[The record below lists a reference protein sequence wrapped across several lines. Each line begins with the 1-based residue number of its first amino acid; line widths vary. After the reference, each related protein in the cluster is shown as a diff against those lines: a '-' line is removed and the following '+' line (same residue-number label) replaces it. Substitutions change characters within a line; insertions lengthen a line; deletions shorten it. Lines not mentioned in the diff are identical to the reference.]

1 MADDAYSRP
10 ALFVHGA
17 PLPHRSALANS
28 ALMAALRVHWQLV
41 AVSGRTTFIT
51 NRGPTLV
58 ERGFRAL
65 DRKLFGRGRWQIAKH
80 EFGDAPITEPT
91 AQSLDWQLS
100 WDRAATLPPG
110 TDALCVEFEGRPMS
124 ELEEAARLR
133 IGQRGGILNA
143 QVWRLRDG
151 HADEL
156 LMVGGLRLDHR
167 SLHRSVVLCAAKIP
181 QLLIGAL
188 ARRQHPGA
196 HGGDA
201 ASQSSTP
208 LSALALI
215 GRIARTSLCWLRFRE
230 QWQTEVGRSAEAA
243 QSLGDTVAELRS
255 PDAAWWADPFLLR
268 VGQRTWVLFEELL
281 LGSQRGHISA
291 LEIDD
296 TGRALSTAKVVL
308 REPWHLSYP
317 FIWHEAGRTFMLPEA
332 GNSGQLTLYEAVDG
346 ALEWQRSAVLLSGV
360 RLADATV
367 VAFDGRL
374 WMFATT
380 ADPGALMDDALNI
393 YWAARIEGP
402 WHAHAMNP
410 VKIDARSARP
420 AGSMWVRDDVL
431 FRVVQDCS
439 STYGGSTVCMRVL
452 KLTEYEF
459 QEEPVPE
466 WARLKAKQKDPWHT
480 FNSIGNLNVIDRLV
494 RRPRWQK

>member
-1 MADDAYSRP
+1 MDSAAM
-10 ALFVHGA
+10 
-17 PLPHRSALANS
+17 SALS
-28 ALMAALRVHWQLV
+28 RHWQPN
-41 AVSGRTTFIT
+41 AAGRLTTSVT
-51 NRGPTLV
+51 DRVQTLA
-58 ERGFRAL
+58 ERAFRAL
-65 DRKLFGRGRWQIAKH
+65 DRKLFGRGRWRVAMH
-80 EFGDAPITEPT
+80 ELGTEAATEPAT
-91 AQSLDWQLS
+91 RPLDWQLA

-110 TDALCVEFEGRPMS
+110 TDALCVEFEGLPMS
-124 ELEEAARLR
+124 SLEEAARLR
-133 IGQRGGILNA
+133 LGQPGGVLNA

-151 HADEL
+151 RAPEM
-156 LMVGGLRLDHR
+156 LMTGGLRLDHR
-167 SLHRSVVLCAAKIP
+167 SLHRSIVLCAAKLP
-181 QLLIGAL
+181 QLLTGAW
-188 ARRQHPGA
+188 ARRHCPVPPGTVA
-196 HGGDA
+196 GR
-201 ASQSSTP
+201 QSPAP

-215 GRIARTSLCWLRFRE
+215 GRIARTSLRWLLFRE

-243 QSLGDTVAELRS
+243 QSLGDTVVELRS

-268 VGQRTWVLFEELL
+268 VDQRTWVLFEELL

-296 TGRALSTAKVVL
+296 AGRALSPAQIVL

-346 ALEWQRSAVLLSGV
+346 ALHWRRREVLLSGV

-367 VAFDGRL
+367 VAFNGRL

-380 ADPGALMDDALNI
+380 ADPGALMDDTLNI
-393 YWAARIEGP
+393 YWATRIEGP

-431 FRVVQDCS
+431 YRVVQDCS
-439 STYGGSTVCMRVL
+439 TTYGGSTVCMRVL

-494 RRPRWQK
+494 RRPRWRK

>member
-1 MADDAYSRP
+1 MDSAAMSAFSRHWRP
-10 ALFVHGA
+10 NAAGRLTTSVTD
-17 PLPHRSALANS
+17 RVQTLA
-28 ALMAALRVHWQLV
+28 
-41 AVSGRTTFIT
+41 
-51 NRGPTLV
+51 
-58 ERGFRAL
+58 ERAFRAL
-65 DRKLFGRGRWQIAKH
+65 DRKLFGRGRWRVATH
-80 EFGDAPITEPT
+80 ELGTEAATEPAT
-91 AQSLDWQLS
+91 RPLDWQLA

-124 ELEEAARLR
+124 DLEEAARLR

-151 HADEL
+151 HAAEL

-215 GRIARTSLCWLRFRE
+215 GRIARTSLRWLLFRE

-317 FIWHEAGRTFMLPEA
+317 FIWNESGGRIFMIPEA

-380 ADPGALMDDALNI
+380 ADPGALMDDVLNV
-393 YWAARIEGP
+393 YWATRIEGP
-402 WHAHAMNP
+402 WHAHTMNP

-420 AGSMWVRDDVL
+420 AGSMWVCDDVL
-431 FRVVQDCS
+431 YRVAQDCS
-439 STYGGSTVCMRVL
+439 TTYGGSTVCMRIV
-452 KLTEYEF
+452 KLTENEF
-459 QEEPVPE
+459 QEELVPE
-466 WARLKAKQKDPWHT
+466 WGRLKATQKDPWHT
-480 FNSIGNLNVIDRLV
+480 FNSIGNVNVIDRLV